1 MLLGDPLDAVVI
13 QHNPAVRWD
22 VVGDLGD
29 AQGGV
34 GSARGLEAY
43 RVDHLEEERVVAR
56 DVCVEVPVLGALD
69 VLGEL
74 EVQLLGARGQAEAP
88 VPGVEQD
95 SAHMGLGDGGLDVF
109 HVRLR
114 VFLCW
119 NSEACAAVP
128 YYLLDQTLE
137 GKPGFN
143 EAR

>member
-1 MLLGDPLDAVVI
+1 MPRAMLLGDPLDAVVI

-43 RVDHLEEERVVAR
+43 RVHHLEEERVVAR
-56 DVCVEVPVLGALD
+56 DVRVEVPVLRALD

-95 SAHMGLGDGGLDVF
+95 SAH
-109 HVRLR
+109 VRL
-114 VFLCW
+114 
-119 NSEACAAVP
+119 
-128 YYLLDQTLE
+128 E
-137 GKPGFN
+137 GMGVWTWFTCIYEFFCVGTRKLAPLS
-143 EAR
+143 RTIS